1 LSIGSESS
9 TSLFRR
15 DSAPVEHERAEWAG
29 SPHELGDSLDEIG
42 FAPVDLGPEAADGLA
57 G

>member
-42 FAPVDLGPEAADGLA
+42 FAPVDLGPEAVDAVA